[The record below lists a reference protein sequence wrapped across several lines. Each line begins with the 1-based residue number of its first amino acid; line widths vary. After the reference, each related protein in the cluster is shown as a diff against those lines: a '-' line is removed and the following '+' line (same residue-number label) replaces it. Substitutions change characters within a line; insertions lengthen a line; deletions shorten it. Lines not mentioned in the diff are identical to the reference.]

1 MYIYM
6 YIYIYIYVYNYITFI
21 YIVYVTRASRA
32 KMALYD
38 AWRGKRCI
46 TSVNEPRWVEFRVGD
61 HHLPQ

>member
-38 AWRGKRCI
+38 AWRGNAV
-46 TSVNEPRWVEFRVGD
+46 SPA
-61 HHLPQ
+61 